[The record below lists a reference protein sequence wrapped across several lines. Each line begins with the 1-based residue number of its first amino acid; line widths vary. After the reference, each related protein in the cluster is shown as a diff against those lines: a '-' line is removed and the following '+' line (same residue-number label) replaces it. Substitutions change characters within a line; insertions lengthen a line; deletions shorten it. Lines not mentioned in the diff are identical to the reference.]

1 MKTRTNE
8 DKTAVWA
15 LLFLFGGMLLGVL
28 IFGYHCRYEKRV
40 TSPYKENGDLKPGYG
55 AWV

>member
-1 MKTRTNE
+1 MKTRTKE

-55 AWV
+55 AWI